1 MPKDKIFVAKHPVL
15 YTSLLCI
22 TLTLGAA
29 CNALENNSFLDVSYP
44 YVASNREL
52 NEVMTEFAQ
61 RTSLPVN
68 VSDAL
73 NGMVDVRNS
82 SGTIG
87 SFLNQ
92 VSSKTQSV
100 WWHDGIVLH
109 LEPSTS
115 ITSAFV
121 DVSDIPVDVLSGQ
134 IDEMGLLWDA
144 FPIRFSK
151 DGSIARIAGPNSYVT
166 QVSEVVERLVEM
178 RRNRPERVRRSL
190 QPRVYFGG
198 RAAPAQTR
206 EDVPANEVN

>member
-1 MPKDKIFVAKHPVL
+1 MPNKDSFVTKHGVL
-15 YTSLLCI
+15 CTLLLSITWSLS
-22 TLTLGAA
+22 AA
-29 CNALENNSFLDVSYP
+29 CNALENNGFLDVSYP
-44 YVASNREL
+44 YVASDREL
-52 NEVMTEFAQ
+52 SEVMTEFSQ
-61 RTSLPVN
+61 RTSLPIN
-68 VSDAL
+68 VSEAL
-73 NGMVDVRNS
+73 TGSVDVRNS
-82 SGTIG
+82 SGNIG

-100 WWHDGIVLH
+100 WWYDGIVLH

-121 DVSDIPVDVLSGQ
+121 DVSDIPVEDLTGQ

-166 QVSEVVERLVEM
+166 QVSEVVERLIVM
-178 RRNRPERVRRSL
+178 QRNRPERVRRSL

-198 RAAPAQTR
+198 RAAPSPRR
-206 EDVPANEVN
+206 EEIPTNELN